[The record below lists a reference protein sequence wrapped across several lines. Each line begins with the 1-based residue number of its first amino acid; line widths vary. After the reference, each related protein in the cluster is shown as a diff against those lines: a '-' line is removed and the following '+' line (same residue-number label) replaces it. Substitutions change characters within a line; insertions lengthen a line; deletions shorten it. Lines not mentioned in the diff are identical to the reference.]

1 MKAFYQSLLLAIS
14 ALALAGVAYAQ
25 VPSTNDTSA
34 GSNTGMGSGALGGPS
49 PAHLTGSENTAA
61 GVDALSFNTSGSENT
76 AAGAYVLEDNTTG
89 SGNTAIGTGALQ
101 DNTTGSDN
109 TACGEYALEDNNADG
124 NTAIGTGALEDN
136 LSGTGNTASGEYAL
150 EDNSSGNNNTAAG
163 YNALLFNE
171 TGDKNTAS
179 GYQALYSNTTAS
191 FNTAY
196 GFASLFTTNTG
207 EQNSALGV
215 YALYSNTTGSSNIAE
230 GYRAGYNLT
239 TGSNN
244 IDIGNVGIAAESGVI
259 RVGTSGKQ
267 TETFI
272 AGIHNSMVTGSAVY
286 VTSEGQLGVLASSE
300 RFKTDIAPMGSD
312 TVNLAQLRPVSFRL
326 KSDATSTRQYGLVAE
341 EVAKVYPELVIRDSS
356 GRIQG
361 VRYDELAPMLLN
373 EVQKQ
378 QGKNAAQDSKIR
390 DLEQQVA
397 EMRAALLKLQAKD
410 ERVAQ
415 R

>member
-1 MKAFYQSLLLAIS
+1 
-14 ALALAGVAYAQ
+14 
-25 VPSTNDTSA
+25 
-34 GSNTGMGSGALGGPS
+34 MGSGALGGPS
-49 PAHLTGSENTAA
+49 PANLTGTENTAT
-61 GVDALSFNTSGSENT
+61 GVDALSYNMSGSENT
-76 AAGAYVLEDNTTG
+76 AAGAYALEDNTTG
-89 SGNTAIGTGALQ
+89 SANTAIGTGALQ
-101 DNTTGSDN
+101 DNKSGSENTAAGAYALEDNNGNDNTAFGLGALEDNTSGSGN
-109 TACGEYALEDNNADG
+109 TACGEYALEDNS
-124 NTAIGTGALEDN
+124 TGT
-136 LSGTGNTASGEYAL
+136 Y
-150 EDNSSGNNNTAAG
+150 NTAAG
-163 YNALLFNE
+163 YNALLLNQ

-196 GFASLFTTNTG
+196 GFASLYATNTG

-215 YALYSNTTGSSNIAE
+215 DALYSNTTGSSNIAA

-244 IDIGNVGIAAESGVI
+244 IDIGNLGVPAESGVI

-272 AGIHNSMVTGSAVY
+272 AGIHNSAVAGSAVY
-286 VTSEGQLGVLASSE
+286 VSSTGQLGLLSSSE
-300 RFKTDIAPMGSD
+300 RFKTAINPMGAR
-312 TVNLAQLRPVSFRL
+312 TEKLEELRPVTFQY
-326 KSDATSTRQYGLVAE
+326 KSDPHGARQYGLIAE
-341 EVAKVYPELVIRDSS
+341 EVAKVYPELVVRDAKGQIIS
-356 GRIQG
+356 

-373 EVQKQ
+373 EVQRITAQ
-378 QGKNAAQDSKIR
+378 VEQNTAQAAKIR

-397 EMRAALLKLQAKD
+397 EMHAALLRLQAKD